1 MISQSNKKAW
11 RNPWLFGLLGLVLSG
26 VAINVVF
33 VLHSL
38 DSSRSTLVD
47 EEYNT
52 RNHKTDG
59 AFLKEIEAQGVLA
72 WKTTLKQPKFVAL
85 NAPAPYEISVADLKG
100 APVSGQ
106 MEVTAYRASDA
117 AKDFKVLFK
126 EISPGRYQG
135 FMSFALKGYWKLR
148 IRVVRDKDVFE
159 TESEKFSV
167 RDVAAQNALAW
178 RIQVKQPQEVVRA
191 TIPAHYEISAVDAQG
206 QPVSGKMEVVA
217 YYRASDVSQDFV
229 IPFKEVSAGNYQGL
243 IKFPIKGDWELSVRI
258 IRDKDVFE
266 MDSDKFTIADSH

>member
-1 MISQSNKKAW
+1 MISQSNKKGW

-33 VLHSL
+33 VLNSL

-59 AFLKEIEAQGVLA
+59 VFLKEIEAQGVLA

-85 NAPAPYEISVADLKG
+85 NVAAPYEISVSDPKG
-100 APVSGQ
+100 VPVSGQ

-117 AKDFKVLFK
+117 AKDFKVAFK
-126 EISPGRYQG
+126 ETSPGHYQG
-135 FMSFALKGYWKLR
+135 FMSYSLKGYWKLR
-148 IRVVRDKDVFE
+148 IRVVRDTDVFE
-159 TESEKFSV
+159 TESNKFSV

-178 RIQVKQPQEVVRA
+178 KIQVKQPQEVVRA
-191 TIPAHYEISAVDAQG
+191 TIPSHYEISAMDAQG
-206 QPVSGKMEVVA
+206 RPVSGKMEVVA
-217 YYRASDVSQDFV
+217 YYRSSDVSQDFV